1 LQTSSTHNQ
10 QKQEDQMANRRLWI
24 GIVTASIV
32 SAICVSVNP
41 AALAQTGSVRVAV
54 TSKSL
59 IYAPLYVAQ
68 RRGMFEKQGLKLE
81 ILDAGGGTKVA
92 AGLAG
97 GSIVAAM
104 MAIDHV
110 FAATT
115 REQKW
120 VMFGQLM
127 NKEPYT
133 FAMRKDIADAKGIT
147 ASSPFAE
154 RLKSLEG
161 TTIAV
166 SALGSGTQL
175 ALASAME
182 RAGVSPEKARWV
194 PIGEPMAIVTAVE
207 RKQVEVGGR
216 APGPAEILVDRG
228 TGVMVVDFSKDQ
240 LGKPYPTI
248 VIATTAQQLKDRGP
262 DLRKM
267 MLALREALNFTRE
280 NPEEAAKSI
289 REDFKFMDDKA
300 FKDAMAFDLRSLPP
314 DVLITKEEF
323 DGAVAQSNSPY
334 LLNVRRGAKVDDNFD
349 EAVDTKIGEK

>member
-1 LQTSSTHNQ
+1 MS
-10 QKQEDQMANRRLWI
+10 NRRLWI
-24 GIVTASIV
+24 SIVGASIIGTFCI
-32 SAICVSVNP
+32 AANP
-41 AALAQTGSVRVAV
+41 AAQAQTGSVRVAV

-68 RRGMFEKQGLKLE
+68 RRGIFEKHGVKVE

-97 GSIVAAM
+97 GSIAAAM

-133 FAMRKDIADAKGIT
+133 YAMRKDVADAKGIT
-147 ASSPFAE
+147 ADTPYAE
-154 RLKSLEG
+154 RLKALEG
-161 TTIAV
+161 TKIAV
-166 SALGSGTQL
+166 STLGSGTQL
-175 ALASAME
+175 ALASAMLSV
-182 RAGVSPEKARWV
+182 GVSPDKARWL
-194 PIGEPMAIVTAVE
+194 PIGDPMAIVTAVE
-207 RKQVEVGGR
+207 RNQVEVGGR
-216 APGPAEILVDRG
+216 APGPAEMLVDRG

-240 LGKPYPTI
+240 SGKPYPTI
-248 VIATTAQQLKDRGP
+248 VMATTAQQLKDRAP

-267 MLALREALNFTRE
+267 MLALREALNFTRD
-280 NPEEAAKSI
+280 NPGEAAKSI
-289 REDFKFMDDKA
+289 REDFKFMEDKA
-300 FKDAMAFDLRSLPP
+300 FKDGMAFDLRSLPP

-323 DGAVAQSNSPY
+323 DLAVAQSNSPY
-334 LLNVRRGAKVDDNFD
+334 LLSVRRGAKVDENYD
-349 EAVDTKIGEK
+349 EAVDTKIGAK

>member
-1 LQTSSTHNQ
+1 MSHRQ
-10 QKQEDQMANRRLWI
+10 LWFLI
-24 GIVTASIV
+24 LTALSFG
-32 SAICVSVNP
+32 
-41 AALAQTGSVRVAV
+41 ALCIPGSEGAVAQTGAVRVAV

-68 RRGMFEKQGLKLE
+68 RRGMFEKQGLKVE
-81 ILDAGGGTKVA
+81 ILDAGAGTKVA

-97 GSIVAAM
+97 GSIAAAM

-127 NKEPYT
+127 NKEPYS
-133 FAMRKDIADAKGIT
+133 FAMRKDVAEAKGIT
-147 ASSPFAE
+147 AKTPYTE
-154 RLKSLEG
+154 RLKALEG

-166 SALGSGTQL
+166 STLGSGTQL
-175 ALASAME
+175 ALASAM
-182 RAGVSPEKARWV
+182 AAVGASPEKARWV
-194 PIGEPMAIVTAVE
+194 PIGDPMAIVTAIE

-216 APGPAEILVDRG
+216 APGPAEMLVDRG

-240 LGKPYPTI
+240 LGEPYPTI
-248 VIATTAQQLKDRGP
+248 VIATTAQQLKDREP

-267 MLALREALNFTRE
+267 MLALREALNFTRD

-289 REDFKFMDDKA
+289 REDFKFMEEKSFRDGL
-300 FKDAMAFDLRSLPP
+300 AFDLRSLPP
-314 DVLITKEEF
+314 DVLITKAEF
-323 DGAVAQSNSPY
+323 ERAVAQSNSPH
-334 LLNVRRGAKVDDNFD
+334 LLGVRRGVKVDDNYE
-349 EAVDTKIGEK
+349 EAVDEKIGSK